1 MNRFAARSMP
11 AVSSDERVGLAVAA
25 GLHVLLLAWL
35 AWKPV
40 SVALPP
46 PPERMTVTLTQSVGL
61 TSTSPDPAAEAA
73 PDNAPQLGEPAPRV
87 TSAPKAVTDVAPK
100 SAPKSLHEPAPAK
113 PSPVVKVEP
122 NPQPIPLPKPTA
134 SPVAKPA
141 PAPRAAPQPTPRP
154 TIPAPSAPARRP
166 TPVPSSK
173 PVPTPA
179 PRLAPAPA
187 ARPASV
193 PAPAPAQARPA
204 TPASRIGNDFLK
216 GVPAPSAGRQA
227 VRPAATPGGSRLGD
241 DFLKGV
247 PGSQSSGSAA
257 TPRAAAIGPA
267 VQSALAG
274 SISRQLKPHWIV
286 PQGADAEKLVTI
298 LSWSLNRDGS
308 LAGSPQ
314 VVRQEGVT
322 DANRA
327 QAARHAEQAIRA
339 VQLAAPFNLPAEYF
353 DAWKRV
359 ASFRFDR
366 KLSQ

>member
-1 MNRFAARSMP
+1 MNSLAARSMP
-11 AVSSDERVGLAVAA
+11 PVSSDERIGLAVAA
-25 GLHVLLLAWL
+25 GLHALLLAWL

-40 SVALPP
+40 SVALPA

-73 PDNAPQLGEPAPRV
+73 PDIAPQLGEPAPPV
-87 TSAPKAVTDVAPK
+87 TTAPKAIPDIAAK
-100 SAPKSLHEPAPAK
+100 SVPEPVPAK
-113 PSPVVKVEP
+113 PSPIVKVEP
-122 NPQPIPLPKPTA
+122 NPKPQPLSKPTA
-134 SPVAKPA
+134 SPVAKPD
-141 PAPRAAPQPTPRP
+141 PAPRVAPQPAPRPATPAPMAPTPR
-154 TIPAPSAPARRP
+154 A
-166 TPVPSSK
+166 TPVPGPK

-179 PRLAPAPA
+179 PRPAPAPTV
-187 ARPASV
+187 R
-193 PAPAPAQARPA
+193 PAPAPAPAPARPA
-204 TPASRIGNDFLK
+204 APASRIGNDFLK
-216 GVPAPSAGRQA
+216 GVPAPRSGSQT
-227 VRPAATPGGSRLGD
+227 VRPTATPGGSRLGE

-247 PGSQSSGSAA
+247 SGAQNSGTAA
-257 TPRAAAIGPA
+257 TPPAAAIGPA

-274 SISRQLKPHWIV
+274 SISRQLKPHWTV

-308 LAGSPQ
+308 LAGAPQ

-327 QAARHAEQAIRA
+327 QAARHVEQAIRA
-339 VQLAAPFNLPAEYF
+339 VQLAAPFNLPAEYY

>member
-1 MNRFAARSMP
+1 VNSLAARSMP
-11 AVSSDERVGLAVAA
+11 PVSSDERIGLAVAA
-25 GLHVLLLAWL
+25 GLHALLLAWL

-40 SVALPP
+40 SVALPA

-73 PDNAPQLGEPAPRV
+73 PDIAPQLGEPAPPV
-87 TSAPKAVTDVAPK
+87 TTEPKAIPDIAAK
-100 SAPKSLHEPAPAK
+100 SAHKSVPEPALAK
-113 PSPVVKVEP
+113 PSPIFKVEP
-122 NPQPIPLPKPTA
+122 NPKLQPLPKPTA
-134 SPVAKPA
+134 SPAAKPA
-141 PAPRAAPQPTPRP
+141 PAPRVAPQPAPRP
-154 TIPAPSAPARRP
+154 ATPAPMAPAPRA
-166 TPVPSSK
+166 TPVPGPK

-179 PRLAPAPA
+179 PRPAPAPTV
-187 ARPASV
+187 R
-193 PAPAPAQARPA
+193 PAPAPAPAPARPA
-204 TPASRIGNDFLK
+204 APASRIGNDFLK
-216 GVPAPSAGRQA
+216 GVPAPRSGNQA
-227 VRPAATPGGSRLGD
+227 VRPTATPGGSRLGE

-247 PGSQSSGSAA
+247 SGAQNSGSVA
-257 TPRAAAIGPA
+257 TPPAAAIGPA

-274 SISRQLKPHWIV
+274 SISRQLKPHWTV

-308 LAGSPQ
+308 LAGAPQ

-327 QAARHAEQAIRA
+327 QAARHVEQAIRA
-339 VQLAAPFNLPAEYF
+339 VQLAAPFNLPAEYY